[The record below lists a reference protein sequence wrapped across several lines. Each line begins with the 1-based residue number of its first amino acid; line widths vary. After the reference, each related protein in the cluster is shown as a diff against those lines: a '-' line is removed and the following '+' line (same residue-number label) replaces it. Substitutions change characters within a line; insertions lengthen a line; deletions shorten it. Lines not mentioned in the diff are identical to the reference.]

1 MRQLSGLPI
10 ASPTSPC
17 CRSTSSMAKTCF
29 SATSTWRIFAKT
41 YPSTKG
47 SSTRRSSLFRLSE
60 LNLRARALS
69 STTCSGASSKLRRG
83 GAPKGCTST
92 SASWTTRLSSLLTLK
107 DFFLWVEE
115 QIHILITGSPLSFW
129 ACRTLWSST
138 TEGNLPA
145 SCATWSRFV
154 PSPWSIFEKRIKRG
168 LSSLKS

>member
-115 QIHILITGSPLSFW
+115 INFSTTRSPPSFW
-129 ACRTLWSST
+129 AYQTLWSST
-138 TEGNLPA
+138 TKE
-145 SCATWSRFV
+145 SYRTRCAICSRSA